1 VKKISNPISQVI
13 AAFASLIVLLI
24 AYTIFG
30 PMIDGVL
37 SGLVLDTIQGSA
49 GTALDV
55 NANALKLTVTIVLMG
70 IKIFAYFI
78 IFAVFVR
85 LFIYLGF
92 LTEERGV
99 Y

>member
-1 VKKISNPISQVI
+1 MANPIGQVI
-13 AAFASLIVLLI
+13 AAVASLIVLLI

-37 SGLVLDTIQGSA
+37 SGLVFDAIGA
-49 GTALDV
+49 GTGTYLAVNSAALI
-55 NANALKLTVTIVLMG
+55 LTVNIILMG
-70 IKIFAYFI
+70 MKVFSWFI

-92 LTEERGV
+92 FTEEQGV

>member
-1 VKKISNPISQVI
+1 VIKIANPIGQVI
-13 AAFASLIVLLI
+13 ASIASLIVLLI

-37 SGLVLDTIQGSA
+37 SGLVYDAISTGT

-55 NANALKLTVTIVLMG
+55 NAGSLILTMKIILMG
-70 IKIFAYFI
+70 IKIFAFFV
-78 IFAVFVR
+78 IFAILGR

-92 LTEERGV
+92 FTEERGV

>member
-1 VKKISNPISQVI
+1 MANPIGQVI
-13 AAFASLIVLLI
+13 AAIASLIVLLI

-37 SGLVLDTIQGSA
+37 SGLVYEAIATGT

-55 NANALKLTVTIVLMG
+55 NAGSLILTMKLIIMG
-70 IKIFAYFI
+70 IKLFAFFI
-78 IFAVFVR
+78 IFAVLGR
-85 LFIYLGF
+85 LFIYLGYF
-92 LTEERGV
+92 TEEQGV

>member
-1 VKKISNPISQVI
+1 MANPIGQVI
-13 AAFASLIVLLI
+13 AAIASLIVLLI
-24 AYTIFG
+24 SYTIFG

-37 SGLVLDTIQGSA
+37 SGLVYDAINTGV

-55 NANALKLTVTIVLMG
+55 NSGSLILTVKIILMG
-70 IKIFAYFI
+70 IKIFAFFV
-78 IFAVFVR
+78 IFAILAR

-92 LTEERGV
+92 FTEEQGV